1 MVETSRIRYQQLEK
15 QNGKKIN
22 EPAKVKNILN
32 SCIHEYFQGL
42 ESKVQ
47 KQRNKINELEANIE
61 KKLDKFKKDILD
73 AISQSLKSAV
83 DVNQKVLSPR

>member
-1 MVETSRIRYQQLEK
+1 M
-15 QNGKKIN
+15 
-22 EPAKVKNILN
+22 
-32 SCIHEYFQGL
+32 HEYFQGL

-47 KQRNKINELEANIE
+47 KQTNKINELEANIE

-83 DVNQKVLSPR
+83 DVNQKILLPR